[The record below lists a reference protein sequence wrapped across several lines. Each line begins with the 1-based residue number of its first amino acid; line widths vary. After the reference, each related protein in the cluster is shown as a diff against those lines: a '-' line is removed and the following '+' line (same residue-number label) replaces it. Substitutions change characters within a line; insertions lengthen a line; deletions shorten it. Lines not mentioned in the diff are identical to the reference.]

1 MRDLPRREGVLLGS
15 QQGFEHS
22 GLVGQGLGKAGG
34 AHALGGAWEGL
45 GSAARH
51 AAIIPGRAM

>member
-34 AHALGGAWEGL
+34 AHALGGAW
-45 GSAARH
+45 
-51 AAIIPGRAM
+51 